1 MTAKTD
7 QLAFKHA
14 SVAMAYVRADLR
26 FLRVNPALCHLLG
39 YNAKELKSLT
49 LADII
54 YSDDGPQK
62 IEISDRL
69 KASKSVQVKL
79 RTKAGD
85 AGWGSVTLTRIKN
98 SNFAPLYG
106 ILVIEDISEYKC
118 TENILLQRLDRKH
131 TEEELADFFEN
142 APVGFHWVGADGYI
156 LWANKVELD
165 LLGYSRDEF
174 VGHHASEFHVEQQVL
189 EDIFRRLSSG
199 ENVHNYEVQLRG
211 KDGSTKIVL
220 LDSNADWEGGKFLY
234 TRCFTRDITE
244 RKRAE
249 ALRREADI
257 TKRKQVEEALHETE
271 SLFRT
276 LTETTTA
283 SIYIYR
289 GNRYIYVNPTAVA
302 RTGYTSDELKSMKV
316 WDIMHPD
323 YRRIVRAWFK
333 SRFNGAN
340 DPGARYELKIMT
352 KSGTELWSEVV
363 TTPITFEGQP
373 SVMVT
378 SFDITDRKRAEDSL
392 RESEARNRAILKAI
406 PDLMFLMSNDG
417 VYLDYHAKDHSG
429 LLVPPEQFLG
439 KSYRE
444 VLPPYLADIFDRCF
458 EQVRKSG
465 EPVIV
470 EYSLQLGE
478 RVADFEARVVSC
490 DSDRV
495 LAIVRDITERKQAEE
510 RLRRFF
516 DLPLVGMAVTLPDRR
531 FAMVNQKL
539 CDMLGYDEEE
549 LSGMSWVDVTHPED
563 VEENIQLLEQTLQ
576 GETEGYKM
584 DKRFIHRNG
593 QIVYTSISALCVRR
607 EDKDRSVDHL
617 VLIVQDITERK
628 RTEEALR
635 KTHEQVQDLAGK
647 LIVAQEEE
655 RKYIARELHDDLI
668 QKVAGLAIC
677 LGKLDR
683 QLPQS
688 DKSIRSQITK
698 LENRISELSVQLR
711 RLSHELHS
719 STLEHVGLAAALK
732 LYCSE
737 FSEQEGITVTIN
749 IEDGLEPVPVETS
762 LCLYRVTQEALRNIA
777 KHSGA
782 KIAEVSL
789 ASRGQGLELSIADH
803 GTGFDP
809 DKERGRLGLGLVSI
823 EERVKLIHGSFEVDS
838 KPGAGTILRVSVPL
852 L

>member
-14 SVAMAYVRADLR
+14 PVAMAYVRSDFK
-26 FLRVNPALCHLLG
+26 FLRGNPSFCRLLG

-49 LADII
+49 LADVT
-54 YSDDGPQK
+54 YSDNGRRTSEIYDGLM
-62 IEISDRL
+62 DGN
-69 KASKSVQVKL
+69 SVQIKF
-79 RTKAGD
+79 RTKDGEI
-85 AGWGSVTLTRIKN
+85 GWGSVSLTPIKN
-98 SNFAPLYG
+98 SILASLYG
-106 ILVIEDISEYKC
+106 IVVIEDITEYKRA
-118 TENILLQRLDRKH
+118 EKDQERKH
-131 TEEELADFFEN
+131 TEDELADFFEN
-142 APVGFHWVGADGYI
+142 AMIGFHRVGPDGYV
-156 LWANKVELD
+156 LSANNVDLD
-165 LLGYSRDEF
+165 LLGCTREEF
-174 VGHHASEFHVEQQVL
+174 VGHHVSEFHVDPQL
-189 EDIFRRLSSG
+189 LADIFLRLKSG
-199 ENVHNYEVQLRG
+199 ENIHNFEVPVRCN
-211 KDGSTKIVL
+211 DGSIKCVL
-220 LDSNADWEGGKFLY
+220 LDSSVVWEDGKFLY

-244 RKRAE
+244 RKKEE
-249 ALRREADI
+249 AARRELDI
-257 TKRKQVEEALHETE
+257 SRRKQVEEALRESE

-302 RTGYTSDELKSMKV
+302 RTGFTSEELMSMKV

-323 YRRIVRAWFK
+323 YRRIVRAWFR
-333 SRFNGAN
+333 SRNNGAIN
-340 DPGARYELKIMT
+340 PGSRYELKIIT
-352 KSGTELWSEVV
+352 KSGSELWSEVV
-363 TTPITFEGQP
+363 TTPIIFEGQP
-373 SVMVT
+373 SIMVT
-378 SFDITDRKRAEDSL
+378 SFDITDRKRAEESL
-392 RESEARNRAILKAI
+392 RESETRNRAILRAI

-417 VYLDYHAKDHSG
+417 VYLDYHAKDHSH
-429 LLVPPEQFLG
+429 LITPPEQFLG

-444 VLPPYLADIFDRCF
+444 VLPPHMIGPFDRCF
-458 EQVRKSG
+458 EQVRNSG
-465 EPVIV
+465 GPVFV
-470 EYSLQLGE
+470 EYSLQIGE
-478 RVADFEARVVSC
+478 RAGYYEARVVSC
-490 DSDRV
+490 DRDRV

-516 DLPLVGMAVTLPDRR
+516 DLPLVGMAITLPDRR
-531 FAMVNQKL
+531 FVTVNQKL
-539 CDMLGYDEEE
+539 CDMLGYDEEA
-549 LSGMSWVDVTHPED
+549 LNGMSWVDVTHPDD
-563 VEENIQLLEQTLQ
+563 VAENIRLLDQTLT

-593 QIVYTSISALCVRR
+593 QVVYTSISARCVRR
-607 EDKDRSVDHL
+607 EDGSVDRL
-617 VLIVQDITERK
+617 VLIVQDISERK

-635 KTHEQVQDLAGK
+635 KSHEQVQDLAGK

-683 QLPQS
+683 HLPQS
-688 DKSIRSQITK
+688 DKSIRSQIIK

-737 FSEQEGITVTIN
+737 FSEQEGITVTID
-749 IEDGLEPVPVETS
+749 IEDGIEPVSAEAS

-782 KIAEVSL
+782 KLAEVSL
-789 ASRGQGLELSIADH
+789 AGAGQGLELSIADH

-809 DKERGRLGLGLVSI
+809 DKEKGRLGLGLVSI
-823 EERVKLIHGSFEVDS
+823 EERVKLMHGNFEVNS
-838 KPGAGTILRVSVPL
+838 KPGAGTTLRVSVPL

>member
-14 SVAMAYVRADLR
+14 PVAMAYVRSDLKFIR
-26 FLRVNPALCHLLG
+26 GNPALFRLLG
-39 YNAKELKSLT
+39 YNAKELKSLS
-49 LADII
+49 LADISD
-54 YSDDGPQK
+54 SDDETQVND
-62 IEISDRL
+62 ISYDL
-69 KASKSVQVKL
+69 MAGKSVQIKF
-79 RTKAGD
+79 RKKDGD
-85 AGWGSVTLTRIKN
+85 SGWGSVSLTPIKN
-98 SNFAPLYG
+98 SIIASLFG
-106 ILVIEDISEYKC
+106 ILVIEDITQYKC
-118 TENILLQRLDRKH
+118 AENILFQRLNRKH

-156 LWANKVELD
+156 LWANRVELE
-165 LLGYSRDEF
+165 LLGYTREEF
-174 VGHHASEFHVEQQVL
+174 VGHHASEFHVEQHVL
-189 EDIFRRLSSG
+189 EDIFRRLNNC
-199 ENVHNYEVQLRG
+199 EDIHNYEVQLQS
-211 KDGSTKIVL
+211 KDGSIKTVL
-220 LDSNADWEGGKFLY
+220 LDSSVVRDNGKFLY

-244 RKRAE
+244 RKKLE
-249 ALRREADI
+249 AARREADI
-257 TKRKQVEEALHETE
+257 TRRKQAEEALYESE
-271 SLFRT
+271 SLFRI

-302 RTGYTSDELKSMKV
+302 RTGYTSDELKGMKV
-316 WDIMHPD
+316 WDLMHPD

-333 SRFNGAN
+333 SRSNGAN
-340 DPGARYELKIMT
+340 NPGARYELKIMT

-363 TTPITFEGQP
+363 TTPIIFEGQP
-373 SVMVT
+373 SVLVT

-392 RESEARNRAILKAI
+392 RESEAKNRAILKAI
-406 PDLMFLMSNDG
+406 PDLMFLMSKDG
-417 VYLDYHAKDHSG
+417 VYLDYHAKDRNE
-429 LLVPPEQFLG
+429 LLMPPEQFIG

-444 VLPPYLADIFDRCF
+444 VLPPHTIEPFDRCF
-458 EQVRKSG
+458 EQVRTSG
-465 EPVIV
+465 ELVMV
-470 EYSLQLGE
+470 EYSAQVGE
-478 RVADFEARVVSC
+478 RAGNFEARVVSC
-490 DSDRV
+490 DNDRV

-516 DLPLVGMAVTLPDRR
+516 DLPLVGMAVTLPDTR
-531 FAMVNQKL
+531 FLMVNQKL
-539 CDMLGYDEEE
+539 CDMLGYDKEE
-549 LSGMSWVDVTHPED
+549 LTGMTWVEVTHPD
-563 VEENIQLLEQTLQ
+563 DIAENIRLLEQTRR
-576 GETEGYKM
+576 GETEGYYM

-593 QIVYTSISALCVRR
+593 RLVYTSISARCVRR
-607 EDKDRSVDHL
+607 EDEERTVDHL
-617 VLIVQDITERK
+617 VLIVQDITERQ

-635 KTHEQVQDLAGK
+635 KSHEQVQDLAGK

-688 DKSIRSQITK
+688 DKSIRGQITK

-737 FSEQEGITVTIN
+737 FSEQEEIAVTLN
-749 IEDGLEPVPVETS
+749 IEEDIEPVPAETA

-782 KIAEVSL
+782 KIAKVSL
-789 ASRGQGLELSIADH
+789 AGVGHGLELSIADH

-809 DKERGRLGLGLVSI
+809 EKEKGRLGLGLISI
-823 EERVKLIHGSFEVDS
+823 EERVKLMHGSFQVDS
-838 KPGAGTILRVSVPL
+838 TPGAGTTLRVSVPL
-852 L
+852 S